1 MFKIVFLSLAL
12 FTVTAS
18 LTLPA
23 FAQTPVVVT
32 VRQIDKSQFPE
43 VSLFVSV
50 EDPSS
55 QLSSR
60 INSTGFT
67 VTEGGTSVDLVAPVT
82 PLGGSSAGGPISTVL
97 TIDKSGS
104 MEGIKIADAKRAAI
118 AYTELMRAND
128 QIAVVA
134 FDARVLKISGFTN
147 DRSAL
152 KTAISRIRADG
163 QTAFFDAVDRG
174 LTDLNPLSGRTLVIA
189 ITDGQ
194 DNESSIDLAGIV
206 RNAERLGI
214 PVYTIALGDDA
225 VTPWL
230 SQLANRSGGEYV
242 FAPSSAEL
250 TELYSEIARGVQSE
264 YKLTYI
270 SPLPSHDGRGRD
282 VKVTIRDSGNVF
294 EATKSYNPGGVI
306 PTKFTQV
313 SSDPKLSLRAP
324 GEWDSSEQA
333 FLVLL
338 IALGI
343 LFISP
348 RLISTT
354 FPRLKSQNQQT
365 SDYKGLDKGEPS
377 TPKPTRSRV
386 RLAQEEEAA
395 DISDSDDREPRIR
408 VIE

>member
-1 MFKIVFLSLAL
+1 MSRAIVLLLAL
-12 FTVTAS
+12 FTVMAS
-18 LTLPA
+18 LSLPA

-60 INSTGFT
+60 IDSTGFT
-67 VTEGGTSVDLVAPVT
+67 VTEGGTSVDLVAPVS
-82 PLGGSSAGGPISTVL
+82 PLGGSSAGGSLSTVL

-104 MEGIKIADAKRAAI
+104 MEGIPIADAKRAAI
-118 AYTELMRAND
+118 AYTELMRADD
-128 QIAVVA
+128 QIAIVA
-134 FDARVLKISGFTN
+134 FDDRVLKISGFTN

-152 KTAISRIRADG
+152 KRAISSIRAG
-163 QTAFFDAVDRG
+163 GKTAFFDAVDRG
-174 LTDLNPLSGRTLVIA
+174 LIDLTPLSGRTLVIA
-189 ITDGQ
+189 MTDGQ
-194 DNESSIDLAGIV
+194 DNVSSTDYMGIV
-206 RNAERLGI
+206 QNAERLGI
-214 PVYTIALGDDA
+214 PVYTIALGYDA
-225 VTPWL
+225 VTGGL
-230 SQLANRSGGEYV
+230 FELANRTGGEYA

-250 TELYSEIARGVQSE
+250 TALYSEIARGVQSE

-313 SSDPKLSLRAP
+313 SSDHKLSLRAP

-348 RLISTT
+348 RLISTM
-354 FPRLKSQNQQT
+354 FPRLRSQNQQT
-365 SDYKGLDKGEPS
+365 SDYKDLDKGEPS

-386 RLAQEEEAA
+386 RLAQEEEAT

>member
-1 MFKIVFLSLAL
+1 MSRAIILLLAL
-12 FTVTAS
+12 FTITAS
-18 LTLPA
+18 LSLPV

-60 INSTGFT
+60 IDSTGFT

-82 PLGGSSAGGPISTVL
+82 PLGGSSAGDPISTVL

-104 MEGIKIADAKRAAI
+104 MEGIPIADAKRAAI
-118 AYTELMRAND
+118 AYTELMRADD

-134 FDARVLKISGFTN
+134 FDDRVLKISGFTN

-152 KTAISRIRADG
+152 KRAISSISAG
-163 QTAFFDAVDRG
+163 GKTAFFDAVDRG
-174 LTDLNPLSGRTLVIA
+174 LIDLTPLSGRTLVIA
-189 ITDGQ
+189 MTDGQ
-194 DNESSIDLAGIV
+194 DNVSSTDYMGIV
-206 RNAERLGI
+206 QNAERLGI
-214 PVYTIALGDDA
+214 PVYTIALGNDA
-225 VTPWL
+225 VTGGL
-230 SQLANRSGGEYV
+230 SELANRTGGEYA

-270 SPLPSHDGRGRD
+270 SPVPSHDGRGRD

-338 IALGI
+338 VGLGI

-348 RLISTT
+348 RLISIM
-354 FPRLKSQNQQT
+354 FPRLRSQNQQT
-365 SDYKGLDKGEPS
+365 SDYKDLDKGEPS